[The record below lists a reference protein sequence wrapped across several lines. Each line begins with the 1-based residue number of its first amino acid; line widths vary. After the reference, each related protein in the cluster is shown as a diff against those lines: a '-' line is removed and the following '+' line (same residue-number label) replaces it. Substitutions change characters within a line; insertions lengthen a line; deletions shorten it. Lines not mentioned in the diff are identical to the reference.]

1 MKKFLLLSALV
12 CSGVMAFA
20 QLVNVGSVTKVPL
33 PENVKVSNAAISPD
47 GTFFV
52 ASDISGSGIATI
64 NVANGEQTVVAK
76 NADFYGVV
84 ISDDCSNLMFRRTT
98 TNNQLRYT
106 SLHNVDLATGSETQ
120 LVAPS
125 RHLAGYSFSG
135 KTANAVD
142 NGKLKSRNLAG
153 GAAVADIVVSIDY
166 GHLNVT
172 INGETKTLD
181 PQGRSSYLWPE
192 LSPDKTKI
200 VYWVA
205 YQGCYVCN
213 IDGTNPIR
221 LGKLR
226 AAKWLS
232 NDMVVGMD
240 DTDNGESVTASSI
253 IVANLD
259 GEKQTISN
267 ADVIAMYP
275 TATTDGKHIGY
286 VDGNGELFIINLK

>member
-84 ISDDCSNLMFRRTT
+84 ISDDCSNMMFRRTT

-125 RHLAGYSFSG
+125 RHLAGYSFSSG
-135 KTANAVD
+135 SKFDLIIKFMLENAIY
-142 NGKLKSRNLAG
+142 
-153 GAAVADIVVSIDY
+153 DID
-166 GHLNVT
+166 
-172 INGETKTLD
+172 
-181 PQGRSSYLWPE
+181 
-192 LSPDKTKI
+192 
-200 VYWVA
+200 
-205 YQGCYVCN
+205 
-213 IDGTNPIR
+213 
-221 LGKLR
+221 
-226 AAKWLS
+226 
-232 NDMVVGMD
+232 
-240 DTDNGESVTASSI
+240 
-253 IVANLD
+253 
-259 GEKQTISN
+259 
-267 ADVIAMYP
+267 
-275 TATTDGKHIGY
+275 
-286 VDGNGELFIINLK
+286 IINEMLYQFHQPCIGV